1 MPGLQVTTGAVAGP
15 SAPNRAPA
23 STYFAIGLTERGP
36 TDKAVEVLSLADF
49 VREFGPR
56 TTFGAL
62 YDDIATFFQ
71 EGGTRAMLAR
81 VVGPAATTGALS
93 AALQD
98 GAVTPDD
105 TLTVSAANAGA
116 WSSRV
121 SVQVLAGASAAL
133 FRLQVRFD
141 GVVVEDYP
149 NLSSP
154 QDAISQVNATS
165 RLIRLA
171 DAGSAST
178 APTNNPSP
186 TGSPAALTAGTDD
199 RASVTTTHYTAA
211 LALFGIDDGDG
222 AVAIPGIGTAVHA
235 ALLAH
240 ATANNRLALL
250 SHARNTDKTTLLA
263 TANALDNMRG
273 GLFAPWIRI
282 PDGSGGTRAI
292 SPEGYVAAVRA
303 RAHEAVGPWLAAAGE
318 NAKTRYVTAPDQVFT
333 TADADDLDNGKVNII
348 RTIARSTRLYGW
360 RSLSADQRNWKFLT
374 GADVVNRVVTQV
386 RERGELFVFGTIDDS
401 GKLLSRMAG
410 TLIGI
415 VDPIAKAGG
424 LFAIRDAKTGEVL
437 SEPYVVET
445 GPSINPLAVLADDR
459 VNAQV
464 SIRVAPTA
472 ARVDVQVTKAAVMAA
487 L

>member
-1 MPGLQVTTGAVAGP
+1 MPGLSVTTGAVAGP

-36 TDKAVEVLSLADF
+36 TDKAIEVNSLADF
-49 VREFGPR
+49 AREFGAR

-71 EGGTRAMLAR
+71 EGGTRAILAR
-81 VVGPAATTGALS
+81 VVGPAATTGSLS

-98 GAVTPDD
+98 GNATPDD
-105 TLTVSAANAGA
+105 TLSVSAANAGA

-149 NLSSP
+149 NLTSP
-154 QDAISQVNATS
+154 QDAVTQVNAVS

-178 APTNNPSP
+178 APTNNPAP
-186 TGSPAALTAGTDD
+186 TGAPAALTAGTDD

-211 LALFGIDDGDG
+211 LDKFSIDDGDG
-222 AVAIPGIGTAVHA
+222 AVAIPGVGTSVHA

-240 ATANNRLALL
+240 AAATNRIALL
-250 SHARNTDKTTLLA
+250 AHARNTDKTTLLS
-263 TANALDNMRG
+263 TANALDNPRG
-273 GLFAPWIRI
+273 GLFAPWVRV
-282 PDGSGGTRAI
+282 PDGNGGTRAI
-292 SPEGYVAAVRA
+292 SPEGYVAACRA
-303 RAHEAVGPWLAAAGE
+303 RAHEAIGPWLAAAGE
-318 NAKTRYVTAPDQVFT
+318 NAKARFVVEPDQVFT
-333 TADADDLDNGKVNII
+333 NADADDLDNGKVNII

-360 RSLSADQRNWKFLT
+360 RSLSADVRNWKFLT
-374 GADVVNRVVTQV
+374 GADVINRIVTLV
-386 RERGELFVFGTIDDS
+386 KERGEPFVFGTIDD
-401 GKLLSRMAG
+401 GGRLLSRMAG

-415 VDPIAKAGG
+415 VDPMAKAGG
-424 LFAIRDAKTGEVL
+424 LFAIRDERTGEIT
-437 SEPYVVET
+437 SPPYVVDT

-459 VNAQV
+459 VNGQV
-464 SIRVAPTA
+464 SVRVAPTA
-472 ARVDVQVTKAAVMAA
+472 AHVDIQVTKAAVMAA